1 MRLGVVYALLAVVV
15 GEMISARMGLGQRIA
30 FYAASFRAEG
40 VLGTIL
46 VLAMIGLALQF
57 RGRACRG
64 DTAALEGR
72 GDMRLA
78 GKVALIT
85 GAASGMGAAEAR
97 LFARE
102 GAAVALAD
110 MLVEPG
116 LALAAEIKEAGGKAI
131 FLVLDVTDDAAW
143 QATVGTVVDRLGRLD
158 ILVNNAGISTTG
170 ADVPMSEARMGSA
183 HGRQCQGRFPG
194 PAPLRAGDAAG
205 RGRHRG
211 EHRLDRRVQGPGRA
225 CIRPMARLRRRSSV

>member
-1 MRLGVVYALLAVVV
+1 
-15 GEMISARMGLGQRIA
+15 
-30 FYAASFRAEG
+30 
-40 VLGTIL
+40 
-46 VLAMIGLALQF
+46 
-57 RGRACRG
+57 
-64 DTAALEGR
+64 
-72 GDMRLA
+72 MRLA

-158 ILVNNAGISTTG
+158 ILVNNAGS
-170 ADVPMSEARMGSA
+170 AR
-183 HGRQCQGRFPG
+183 
-194 PAPLRAGDAAG
+194 PAPTCR
-205 RGRHRG
+205 
-211 EHRLDRRVQGPGRA
+211 
-225 CIRPMARLRRRSSV
+225 